1 MNNHESSEQAF
12 AGAQAAA
19 PSRKRAAP
27 RARRGTQTGT
37 HAVFLFDFVGRSRSE
52 SAAAAGGTRQAGVR
66 VPLAH
71 VRINCVSFD

>member
-37 HAVFLFDFVGRSRSE
+37 HAVFLFVGRSPVSFRE
-52 SAAAAGGTRQAGVR
+52 RCRGGRHAAGRGTCAAGTCEDQLR
-66 VPLAH
+66 EL
-71 VRINCVSFD
+71 

>member
-37 HAVFLFDFVGRSRSE
+37 HAVFLFVGRSRSE